1 MPTLFE
7 IQAITRQFFR
17 VESEMSVLK
26 AMVRHLVLGDPP
38 PVAEPPEPVE
48 RQPMQK
54 GDQIEEGSPLQRIA
68 ALERAAAAHTQH
80 FDGRRWAPGPTPENV
95 EGLDVPPGQG

>member
-1 MPTLFE
+1 MTLFE

-38 PVAEPPEPVE
+38 PVAGPPAPVE
-48 RQPMQK
+48 RQPM
-54 GDQIEEGSPLQRIA
+54 
-68 ALERAAAAHTQH
+68 QH
-80 FDGRRWAPGPTPENV
+80 FDGRRWAPGPTPKTNAE
-95 EGLDVPPGQG
+95 ELDIPPGQG